1 MQIASEETKTP
12 APDHF
17 NWYWQTIPP
26 TGAETVRADNFFL
39 KSQKSQNR
47 PTLLRSIANFRE
59 VPESD
64 VPEVAFVGRSN
75 VGKSSLLNAI
85 VDANVKDLLARTS
98 ATRGF
103 TKTMNFYGIGPETGV
118 SLKKDKNGRDKIAGP
133 GLVIVDMP
141 GYGEGSLASW
151 GIEIMK
157 YIQSR
162 KQLRR
167 VFVLLDAEHGI
178 KDKDRSLL
186 ASLRLAGVS
195 HQVILSKLDK
205 LYIPPGRFATENQHK
220 QRPNP
225 KPKGTLEAVRKMME
239 DLKPIINPP
248 VGGGAL
254 GEILACSS
262 ETMVDSKRLGLDH
275 VRDDFILSLVHVYLA
290 RQALE
295 VRRIIAQTAATFI
308 NLRHPIMA
316 PPKDTMFR
324 SADMSLTQLY
334 IANEIGREVVSALG
348 ELGTMD
354 FRDLNSETTAFQRTF
369 TQEIR
374 RLDNVERQ
382 LRYFRAQMEKSSI
395 PMRSIYDFNN
405 PFTAPSA
412 SEIDE
417 LADKSQS
424 LEQRITSLN
433 DSYETLK
440 KREVEL
446 TEWRW
451 VLREAGGFFDRARGQ
466 TEEIRQSI
474 DDDDDAPL
482 LRDVEQNG
490 QGESGAERSFTVMN
504 IGFVAGVIP
513 RERMGAF
520 ERILWRTLRGNLYM
534 NQSEIPEPIINP
546 ENNEETSKNVF
557 IIFAH
562 GKEIIAKI
570 RKISE
575 SLGADLYSVDENSEL
590 RRDQIREVNTRL
602 SDLASVLKNTKSTLD
617 AELTAIGRNLAAWMV
632 VIKKEKAT
640 YETLNKFSYD
650 HQRKTLIAEA
660 WAPTNG
666 LGLIKSTLSDV
677 NERAGLSVPTI
688 VNQIKTT
695 KTPPTYFKT
704 NRFTLGFQT
713 IIDAYG
719 TIKYREVNPALPAI
733 VTFPFMFAVMFGDAG
748 HGVILLMAAS
758 AMIYFERR
766 LERSKL
772 DELFSMM
779 FYGRYI
785 VLMMGIFSI
794 YTGLL
799 YCDAFS
805 LGLPFFKSMW
815 VWDKDGQ
822 GPTSTRVEGYTYPFG
837 LDYRWHDTENDLLFS
852 NSYKMKLS
860 ILLGWC
866 HMTFS
871 LMWSLVNARYFK
883 TKIDIWGNF
892 VPGMIFFQS
901 IFGYLA
907 FTIVYKWSID
917 WPARGESPP
926 SLLNMLIFMFLQPG
940 TLEPGSSPLY
950 PGQATLQVILLLLAL
965 VCVPILLFLK
975 PFYLRYEHNKARG
988 LGYRGIGE
996 TSRVSALDD
1005 DDEEDGRAL
1014 NGGRDSFGNDDDGI
1028 AMITQDIGHGEEHE
1042 EFEFSEVMIH
1052 QVIHTIEFCLNCVSH
1067 TASYLRLWALSL
1079 AHQRLSIVLWDMTM
1093 KNAFSFTGVKGAIL
1107 MVPIFYFW
1115 FACTVAV
1122 LCVMEGTSAML
1133 HSLRL
1138 HWVEAMSK
1146 HFIGDGVPFMPF
1158 SFKVLLEE
1166 EPVE

>member
-1 MQIASEETKTP
+1 
-12 APDHF
+12 
-17 NWYWQTIPP
+17 
-26 TGAETVRADNFFL
+26 
-39 KSQKSQNR
+39 
-47 PTLLRSIANFRE
+47 
-59 VPESD
+59 
-64 VPEVAFVGRSN
+64 
-75 VGKSSLLNAI
+75 
-85 VDANVKDLLARTS
+85 
-98 ATRGF
+98 
-103 TKTMNFYGIGPETGV
+103 
-118 SLKKDKNGRDKIAGP
+118 
-133 GLVIVDMP
+133 
-141 GYGEGSLASW
+141 
-151 GIEIMK
+151 
-157 YIQSR
+157 
-162 KQLRR
+162 
-167 VFVLLDAEHGI
+167 
-178 KDKDRSLL
+178 
-186 ASLRLAGVS
+186 
-195 HQVILSKLDK
+195 
-205 LYIPPGRFATENQHK
+205 
-220 QRPNP
+220 
-225 KPKGTLEAVRKMME
+225 
-239 DLKPIINPP
+239 
-248 VGGGAL
+248 
-254 GEILACSS
+254 
-262 ETMVDSKRLGLDH
+262 
-275 VRDDFILSLVHVYLA
+275 
-290 RQALE
+290 
-295 VRRIIAQTAATFI
+295 
-308 NLRHPIMA
+308 
-316 PPKDTMFR
+316 
-324 SADMSLTQLY
+324 
-334 IANEIGREVVSALG
+334 
-348 ELGTMD
+348 
-354 FRDLNSETTAFQRTF
+354 
-369 TQEIR
+369 
-374 RLDNVERQ
+374 
-382 LRYFRAQMEKSSI
+382 MEKSSI

-424 LEQRITSLN
+424 LEQRISSLN
-433 DSYETLK
+433 ESYETLK

-466 TEEIRQSI
+466 TEEIRHSV
-474 DDDDDAPL
+474 DGDDAPL
-482 LRDVEQNG
+482 LQDVEQNG
-490 QGESGAERSFTVMN
+490 HGDAGAERSFTVMN

-513 RERMGAF
+513 RERIAAF

-660 WAPTNG
+660 WAPTNS

-688 VNQIKTT
+688 VNQIKTS
-695 KTPPTYFKT
+695 KTPPTYFKS
-704 NRFTLGFQT
+704 NRFTIGFQT

-748 HGVILLMAAS
+748 HGVILLLAAC
-758 AMIYFERR
+758 AMIHFEKR

-785 VLMMGIFSI
+785 VFMMGLFSI

-805 LGLPFFKSMW
+805 LGLPWFKSMW
-815 VWDKDGQ
+815 VWDNNGK
-822 GPTSTRVEGYTYPFG
+822 GPTATRVEGYTYPFG

-907 FTIVYKWSID
+907 FTIVYKWCID
-917 WPARGESPP
+917 WNARGESPP
-926 SLLNMLIFMFLQPG
+926 SLLNMLIYMFLSPG
-940 TLEPGSSPLY
+940 TLEAGTKPLY
-950 PGQATLQVILLLLAL
+950 PGQATIQVILLLMALA
-965 VCVPILLFLK
+965 CVPILLFLK
-975 PFYLRYEHNKARG
+975 PFYLRYEHNKARA

-996 TSRVSALDD
+996 STRVSALDD
-1005 DDEEDGRAL
+1005 DDEEDGRPL
-1014 NGGRDSFGNDDDGI
+1014 NGGRESFGDDEDGI

-1052 QVIHTIEFCLNCVSH
+1052 QVIHTIGKCEGGIASKQPCTDDYQQNSVSTAFPTRLRICVFGPCRSPI
-1067 TASYLRLWALSL
+1067 SVSRLCCG
-1079 AHQRLSIVLWDMTM
+1079 R
-1093 KNAFSFTGVKGAIL
+1093 
-1107 MVPIFYFW
+1107 
-1115 FACTVAV
+1115 
-1122 LCVMEGTSAML
+1122 
-1133 HSLRL
+1133 
-1138 HWVEAMSK
+1138 
-1146 HFIGDGVPFMPF
+1146 
-1158 SFKVLLEE
+1158 
-1166 EPVE
+1166 